1 MFLEMTGA
9 CSRLSDDLRV
19 RSAEIKL
26 VRDIRRSVRSNLSNV
41 NIAMLAR
48 DLGFSKNH
56 VANRFKKATGATL
69 NGYITEERMKKA
81 AELLKCGNKY
91 IYEIAL
97 EVGYRDV
104 VYFSRLFQRK
114 NGRMP
119 AQCRE

>member
-91 IYEIAL
+91 IYEISL